1 MRRSASEIIR
11 GLENRVARLERQS
24 STNRRARK
32 YGKAIT
38 DAVRMLKK
46 EVGDADASEIEVV
59 VVELVHYKFEDLLR
73 EIEDRGPNAEEYY
86 ENEVVNKYPAL
97 VKAGILSAEIWIQ
110 HPKIIRDRYRL
121 KNLKEVN
128 LFAECIGARKL
139 AEGLSFGSLFNLTR
153 WGLS

>member
-1 MRRSASEIIR
+1 
-11 GLENRVARLERQS
+11 
-24 STNRRARK
+24 
-32 YGKAIT
+32 
-38 DAVRMLKK
+38 
-46 EVGDADASEIEVV
+46 VGDADASEIEVV

-128 LFAECIGARKL
+128 LFAECIGSRKL
-139 AEGLSFGSLFNLTR
+139 AEGLSF
-153 WGLS
+153 